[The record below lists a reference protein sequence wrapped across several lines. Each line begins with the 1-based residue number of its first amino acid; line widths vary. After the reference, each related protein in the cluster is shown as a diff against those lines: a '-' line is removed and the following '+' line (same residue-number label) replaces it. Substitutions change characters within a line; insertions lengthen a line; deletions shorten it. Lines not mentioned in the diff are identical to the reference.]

1 MESIFEYLEYRDYLR
16 DYYEYHKKKSSF
28 FSFRYFGNK
37 TGIDAS
43 FLVKVMQKQMHIS
56 NKTIPTLI
64 TFFKFDEKEAEYFE
78 LLVSYN
84 KAKKQNDIKL
94 YFEKLLSFRSPFVK
108 TLVAEQYEFF
118 KEWYNIALYELLTFH
133 PYKGTI
139 KELASKLNPPIAVPE
154 ARKAVKL
161 LKKLNLIKKD
171 SGGSLKVINKLVTT
185 GENWESIAIRNFQ
198 KKMIQLSSEAIDRF
212 PKEHRDISTVT
223 ISLSKEQVEI
233 MKERIKTMRKEL
245 LEMADRETNAGEV
258 YQVNF
263 QVFPLSDVDGR
274 GK

>member
-1 MESIFEYLEYRDYLR
+1 MDTIFEYLEYRDFLK
-16 DYYEYHKKKSSF
+16 DYYERNKSKGSF

-56 NKTIPTLI
+56 NKTVPRLI
-64 TFFKFDEKEAEYFE
+64 EFFKFNEKESEYFE
-78 LLVSYN
+78 TLVSYN
-84 KAKKQNDIKL
+84 KAKNQNEIKL

-139 KELASKLNPPIAVPE
+139 KELALKLNPPIAVQE
-154 ARKAVKL
+154 ARSAVKL
-161 LKKLNLIKKD
+161 LKKLNLITKD
-171 SGGSLKVINKLVTT
+171 LDGSLKVINKLVTT
-185 GENWESIAIRNFQ
+185 GEKWESIAIRNFQ
-198 KKMIQLSSEAIDRF
+198 KKMIQLSEEAIDRF
-212 PKEHRDISTVT
+212 PKERRDISTVT
-223 ISLSKEQVEI
+223 ISLSREQVDI
-233 MKERIKTMRKEL
+233 MKDRIRAMRKEL
-245 LEMADRETNAGEV
+245 LEMADREVKAEEV

-263 QVFPLSDVDGR
+263 QVFPLSDIQEEGR
-274 GK
+274 